1 VKRTADDFLR
11 DAVERAQHAAEHIR
25 GMTKEQFLADRRS
38 RDAVAKCIEDVGEA
52 ANRAVKLDP
61 SLLDDF
67 EGRAAYEMRNFLSH
81 AYFRIDASVLWNAAI
96 ADLPKLKRDIENIL
110 QRRAQKSSG

>member
-1 VKRTADDFLR
+1 
-11 DAVERAQHAAEHIR
+11 
-25 GMTKEQFLADRRS
+25 MADRRS

-110 QRRAQKSSG
+110 QRRAQKSSR

>member
-1 VKRTADDFLR
+1 
-11 DAVERAQHAAEHIR
+11 
-25 GMTKEQFLADRRS
+25 
-38 RDAVAKCIEDVGEA
+38 
-52 ANRAVKLDP
+52 
-61 SLLDDF
+61 
-67 EGRAAYEMRNFLSH
+67 MRNFLSH

>member
-1 VKRTADDFLR
+1 MRGFVRR
-11 DAVERAQHAAEHIR
+11 DVVERAQHAAEHIS
-25 GMTKEQFLADRRS
+25 GMTKEQFVADRRN
-38 RDAVAKCIEDVGEA
+38 RDAVAKCIEDVGAA

-110 QRRAQKSSG
+110 QRRAQKSSR